1 VRAPLEMSNGSKRMS
16 NSHAVRNALRF
27 VVLSRVELDD
37 GVILTPGIYE
47 GRITHLGYIKHEETV
62 WTPKRYFLE
71 LDAEHDTDM
80 GGEASGHMILA
91 EYDVTKYVENGL
103 ILLE

>member
-1 VRAPLEMSNGSKRMS
+1 VRD
-16 NSHAVRNALRF
+16 ALRF
-27 VVLSRVELDD
+27 IVLSRVELDD
-37 GVILTPGIYE
+37 GMILTLGTYE

-71 LDAEHDTDM
+71 LDAEHVTDM
-80 GGEASGHMILA
+80 GEKAPGHLTLA
-91 EYDVTKYVENGL
+91 EHDVTKYVENGL